1 MLLHVLAIKAMAS
14 EVLIQMAA
22 MFKANWDG
30 MQGMQC
36 NAGDLTLASSL
47 RAP

>member
-30 MQGMQC
+30 MQC